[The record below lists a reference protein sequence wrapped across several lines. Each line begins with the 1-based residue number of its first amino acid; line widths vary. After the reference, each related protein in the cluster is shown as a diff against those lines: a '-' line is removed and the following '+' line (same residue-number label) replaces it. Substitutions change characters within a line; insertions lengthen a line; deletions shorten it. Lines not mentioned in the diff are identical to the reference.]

1 MAKKVSIHP
10 YKGYLNT
17 KFQIY
22 SHEQTPVEYV
32 VYSKDNG
39 TEVLPPKK
47 KVVVESNKPHSFRLS
62 SPGSFIVQFSNGTS
76 SEIIVEDAYKFGGN
90 KKKK

>member
-39 TEVLPPKK
+39 TEVLPPQKK
-47 KVVVESNKPHSFRLS
+47 GWLNQISLILLDCPHQVLLLYNSVTELQ
-62 SPGSFIVQFSNGTS
+62 V
-76 SEIIVEDAYKFGGN
+76 K
-90 KKKK
+90 